1 MERGGFSR
9 IYAEHECRAKK
20 KKTPRRTESPAC
32 RKIPTTVRR
41 QGLAHLRGI
50 LFHFFPSNIRA
61 NIRLTT
67 TYRFVFKG
75 RRTGSVEHG
84 HIHRA
89 HGFGNTIYS
98 V

>member
-20 KKTPRRTESPAC
+20 KKMPRRTESPAC
-32 RKIPTTVRR
+32 RKIPTTVRL

-50 LFHFFPSNIRA
+50 LFYFFPSKSPTNV
-61 NIRLTT
+61 RLTT

-75 RRTGSVEHG
+75 RRTGFVEHG
-84 HIHRA
+84 YINRT
-89 HGFGNTIYS
+89 HGFGNIIYS
-98 V
+98 I